1 MSLSSDCTILL
12 KISGVTSEMGL
23 HRFYYSV
30 IFIQTVYIKFRLIK
44 IAMQVPLL
52 YNTRREF
59 CQKNYS
65 EYKVRLWL
73 RRNFMANQI
82 KWRDE
87 FNIGISSIDK
97 EHQQLFKIIN
107 KLFVFREEEKDS
119 RWLCQEGIKF
129 FRGHVSKHFS
139 NEEAY
144 MASIGYDGLEQH
156 AQIHKNFRENT
167 LPVLEAELEESSY
180 GAEAVDHFLGVCTGW
195 LIGHT
200 LTEDIAITGRRKIR
214 WEKLLPEE
222 ELDAVKKIITQLVF
236 DMFHLESQL
245 ISDTYGGE
253 KFGSGVYY
261 RLIYGKKNEKKKQ
274 EIFLVFEEK
283 LLINTIGKVLG
294 IQTNRLDSMLVNAAR
309 YTARQFVGRVI
320 EHFPAMEGYELQA
333 ENLLTYEQFRSVL
346 RKGKM
351 QASLLFNTGGAGYFA
366 YCIIAPHLLEDGVGT
381 PIIADNVLAEVEEY
395 LEKREEQKTE
405 EEHKP
410 KVLVVD
416 DSKTIRYFMRD
427 LLSPD
432 YEVTL
437 AESGIAAIRTITLNR
452 PDLVLLDYEMPVC
465 DGSQTL
471 EMLRSEEAFANLP
484 VIFLTGR
491 RDTESVKKVITLKP
505 EGYLLKDMEP
515 EVIRQE
521 VDNFFRKKK
530 G

>member
-1 MSLSSDCTILL
+1 
-12 KISGVTSEMGL
+12 
-23 HRFYYSV
+23 
-30 IFIQTVYIKFRLIK
+30 
-44 IAMQVPLL
+44 
-52 YNTRREF
+52 
-59 CQKNYS
+59 
-65 EYKVRLWL
+65 
-73 RRNFMANQI
+73 MANQI
-82 KWRDE
+82 EWRDE

-107 KLFVFREEEKDS
+107 KLFVFKDEEKDS
-119 RWLCQEGIKF
+119 QWLCQEGIKF

-167 LPVLEAELEESSY
+167 LPVLEEELERTSY
-180 GAEAVDHFLGVCTGW
+180 GDEAVEHFLGVCTGW

-200 LTEDIAITGRRKIR
+200 LTEDIAIAGRRKIR

-222 ELDAVKKIITQLVF
+222 EMNAVKRVVTQLVF

-245 ISDTYGGE
+245 VSDTYGGE

-274 EIFLVFEEK
+274 EIFLVLEEK
-283 LLINTIGKVLG
+283 LLVNTIGKILG

-320 EHFPAMEGYELQA
+320 EHFPTMEGYELQG
-333 ENLLTYEQFRSVL
+333 ENLLTYEQFQSVL
-346 RKGKM
+346 SKGKM

-366 YCIIAPHLLEDGVGT
+366 YCIIAPHLLEDGVGE
-381 PIIADNVLAEVEEY
+381 PIIEDNMLEEVEEY
-395 LEKREEQKTE
+395 LKKREEKRAE
-405 EEHKP
+405 EENKP

-416 DSKTIRYFMRD
+416 DSKTVRYFMQD
-427 LLSPD
+427 LLSAN
-432 YEVTL
+432 YEITQ
-437 AESGIAAIRTITLNR
+437 AESSIAAIRAITLNR
-452 PDLVLLDYEMPVC
+452 PDLILLDYEMPVC
-465 DGSQTL
+465 DGSQML
-471 EMLRSEEAFANLP
+471 EMLRSEEALADIP

-491 RDTESVKKVITLKP
+491 RDMDSVKKVISLKP

-521 VDNFFRKKK
+521 VDNFFRKKND
-530 G
+530 